1 MSIQRTI
8 VRLQQQIANLELPE
22 RNEFQRREI
31 QWRNGRRVD
40 RSVFD
45 QNAFDRAKALYR
57 SKLQQLTSQ
66 LRSKRAE
73 LDEAKHES
81 QEASRP
87 DSSDVRTRPEVVSVP
102 LTVDSRVDKIDARV
116 DGTDSAA
123 WLRSTSTTRSSST
136 AVLEPW
142 DELDADRCR
151 ADDPEVIA
159 AAWDEDSETESQEG
173 VGSFLEGAVVGG
185 FSDNVSWSAIAGQTV
200 MGFVPIAG
208 QVADAR
214 DIIAAGKDVIDGEEG
229 AWGTLGISTA
239 AIIPGLDFLKGR
251 KALKRLTDD
260 AADAASNPGTDDAVD
275 ATLRQG
281 TDDAELPDIV
291 ESAQRTGIR
300 LPEVFIEDG
309 VAHVDIG
316 MAKTLKLEDI
326 VALKEHAKQM
336 GATSIIVDTGA
347 VFDEKLAG
355 LLRKR
360 AEKGKPV
367 YGGRVEHVRD
377 FKYKE
382 EGKEEEVYPVFLIR
396 IDDL

>member
-102 LTVDSRVDKIDARV
+102 LTVDSRVDRIDARV

-123 WLRSTSTTRSSST
+123 WLQSTSTTRSSST

-275 ATLRQG
+275 ATLKQG
-281 TDDAELPDIV
+281 IGDAEPDIV
-291 ESAQRTGIR
+291 ESAQRTGIH
-300 LPEVFIEDG
+300 LPDVFIRNG
-309 VAHVDIG
+309 VAHVSIELTS
-316 MAKTLKLEDI
+316 TLNLNDI
-326 VALKEHAKQM
+326 VALKEHAKRR
-336 GATSIIVDTGA
+336 GASSILVDSGP
-347 VFDEKLAG
+347 VLSEKLAKH
-355 LLRKR
+355 LMARSR
-360 AEKGKPV
+360 NGKPV
-367 YGGRVEHVRD
+367 YGGTVEHVRD
-377 FKYKE
+377 IEYYDSVTKE
-382 EGKEEEVYPVFLIR
+382 KKHAPVFRIR